1 MNTKDVALEALSLP
15 VNARAKLALELIE
28 SLDNLTPMEIEALWI
43 EEAVRRADQIDAGV
57 VELIDSKTVSAQVRA
72 LLQ

>member
-57 VELIDSKTVSAQVRA
+57 VELIDSKTVAAQVRA